1 MLSDQEIQEIRSHF
15 SIRLLVPEAA
25 RVRSYD

>member
-1 MLSDQEIQEIRSHF
+1 MLSDKQIQEIRSPF